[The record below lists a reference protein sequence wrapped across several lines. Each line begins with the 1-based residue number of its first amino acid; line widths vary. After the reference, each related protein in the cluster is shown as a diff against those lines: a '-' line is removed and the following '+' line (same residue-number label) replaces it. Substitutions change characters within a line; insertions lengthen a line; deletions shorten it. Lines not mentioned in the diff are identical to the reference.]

1 MHRDAFF
8 RFYANLPIGVRR
20 EVVLVLPDRGPIT
33 WEVAYREI
41 KENTDLGKVVLQK
54 LIELGFVPLEEKQKI
69 IMEEKG
75 ETQTISDDIINLVIS
90 RLETIPSNIELSVGG
105 EGSFSIKE
113 LIKRVRKQD
122 DIGKKI
128 IEMQLAYL
136 RSLSKLPIQELQN
149 AAAAN

>member
-1 MHRDAFF
+1 
-8 RFYANLPIGVRR
+8 
-20 EVVLVLPDRGPIT
+20 
-33 WEVAYREI
+33 
-41 KENTDLGKVVLQK
+41 
-54 LIELGFVPLEEKQKI
+54 
-69 IMEEKG
+69 MEEKG